1 MSSRQFN
8 LTTLFLAVTA
18 ICALLALLFTSHPFV
33 QIVAGAVIA
42 ANVLG
47 AIAALVIT
55 HGLGFPRDG
64 SLRNKDPD

>member
-1 MSSRQFN
+1 MTS
-8 LTTLFLAVTA
+8 LLLVAAA
-18 ICALLALLFTSHPFV
+18 ICAILALLFTSNPFV

-47 AIAALVIT
+47 AIVALIIT

-64 SLRNKDPD
+64 SLRNKEPD

>member
-1 MSSRQFN
+1 MSTRQFN
-8 LTTLFLAVTA
+8 LTALMLVVAA
-18 ICALLALLFTSHPFV
+18 ICAILALVFTSNPFV

-64 SLRNKDPD
+64 SLRNKEPD